1 MYNCKYAKYC
11 GGCVNLDKDY
21 NLLLQNKTEYVSEL
35 FKPITNTKVKDC
47 VGNYY
52 PLKYRNKIHLAFTE
66 LKGKTLIGFFEE
78 GSVRV
83 VDIDSCLLFGDWASK
98 LIAILREYVSRFKI
112 RSYKDGVGIIRYAH
126 ARCIDNK
133 LQLTLVA
140 TTDNFAGRKWLYHAL
155 SQVYADVS
163 LYININRRTDRA
175 VFDERFKFIDGNKYL
190 EFDVLGVKV
199 ALTPSSFLQ
208 VNLPVATKMYKAAK
222 ELLDINSNTTVLD
235 LYSGIGITSVY
246 FSKFAKKV
254 ISIEEVLGAVN
265 NAKNIS
271 RINGSNNID
280 IFCGKCEDVLEK
292 LKMDNIDDLVIFVDP
307 ARAGLDR
314 RVISKIIELNPRKI
328 VYMSCNPNTCVEDCK
343 QLVNDN
349 IYIIEEISTWDMFPY
364 AHDHVETLVS
374 LKGNQ

>member
-199 ALTPSSFLQ
+199 SLTPSSFLQ
-208 VNLPVATKMYKAAK
+208 VNLPIATKMYKKAK
-222 ELLDINSNTTVLD
+222 DLLDINPNTTVLD

-271 RINGSNNID
+271 RINGVNNID

-292 LKMDNIDDLVIFVDP
+292 IKMDNMDDLVIFVDP

-328 VYMSCNPNTCVEDCK
+328 VYMSCNPITCANDCK
-343 QLVNDN
+343 QIVVDN
-349 IYIIEEISTWDMFPY
+349 KYSIIDITTWDMFPY

-374 LKGNQ
+374 LKRN